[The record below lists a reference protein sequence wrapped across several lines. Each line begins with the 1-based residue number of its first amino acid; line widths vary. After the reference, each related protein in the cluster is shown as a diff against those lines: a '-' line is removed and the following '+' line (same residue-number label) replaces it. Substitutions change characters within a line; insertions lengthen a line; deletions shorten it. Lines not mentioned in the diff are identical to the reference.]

1 MKKRVLTA
9 LLAVIMVV
17 SLGTVSAL
25 ADGSTLPAADSDGV
39 ITLTYDV
46 TLAANAEVAAGET
59 LNLNGFDITTS
70 ANATLVVTGGTA
82 ADPTVITDRKATS
95 HADAGTIT
103 GALGIQVK
111 GGYTTI
117 EKINISVENAD
128 SGACVSIVNDNMA
141 EQTNVTLQGLNLSSI
156 SNRTDGN
163 IPSFAISNDNGV
175 NTSVTLCN
183 LNDAFLTNVYVK
195 VTDFA
200 GPSGIIY
207 SNTKAP
213 NKSSFKIESGNYVFE
228 NTKYLSST
236 SYVAYFASFNADCDS
251 MLINGGEY
259 WLSGNP
265 SVLPNNWTG
274 AATLSG
280 GEYNFEPKTAYNV
293 SFATGYAA
301 VDNSD
306 PNYPYI
312 VADASAASVGGT
324 EYDTLQEAITAANG
338 GDITLLRN
346 VTEKGTITLD
356 ENVTI
361 NTKGYKVTLLGEP
374 AVKVLDGVTLPEVF
388 GSFEACGVTDDGYT
402 SYFNTLYDA
411 IEHCDRVTLLEDAN
425 VSPLNIVKDYTL
437 DMNGHSITAN
447 DNAIN
452 IITPVTGTPERA
464 NIVITNSAAAESVIY
479 GGIEISNKTKSN
491 DAVYYTFT
499 LGKNVKVSADVA
511 MHVLGN
517 GAERSVTVNINGTVE
532 STGDDAA
539 IQGNGLRDGTVI
551 NINDGAVVDGG
562 NAAGIYHPQNGVLN
576 INGGTVKGYTG
587 IYMRD
592 GKLNIS
598 GGSIIGI
605 GDPAGHPDTTGGY
618 LPNGD
623 ALVVDNSGYSP
634 EPPTV
639 NITGGSFDS
648 EKAEAVS
655 SVVSGSGEQPITGFI
670 SGGEFSSSVSVYV
683 EPGRDFEAYDNGTYS
698 YYATRQEAEEHG
710 EVSYVG
716 ADGVTVT
723 FKDGSSVT
731 EVYYENNATVIL
743 PNASRSGYIFL
754 GWRSGDKTF
763 SAGESV
769 VVSADVTFT
778 AVWGNL
784 PDTTGTYPIT
794 VADPANGAVSVS
806 LPNASE
812 GAVITVTAK
821 PDEGYVLAYVTVDG
835 QRISGSSFTMPGHA
849 VTVSAVF
856 VRAGLPFTDVAY
868 GDWFYDE
875 VAYVYANGLMEGVS
889 DTAFEPGG
897 GMTRAMVWAILARID
912 GVTVTGSNWA
922 ETARS
927 WAMAKGISDGENA
940 SAPVTREQLVTML
953 YRYAGEPVVSG
964 SLTGWADAASVSG
977 WAGSAMTWAV
987 NRGIITGATEST
999 LAPADGA
1006 TRAQCAAI
1014 LMRYIEA

>member
-25 ADGSTLPAADSDGV
+25 ADGSTLPTADSDGV

-82 ADPTVITDRKATS
+82 DDPTVITDRKATS

-324 EYDTLQEAITAANG
+324 EYDTLQEAITAADG
-338 GDITLLRN
+338 GDINLLRN
-346 VTEKGTITLD
+346 VTEKGTVTLD
-356 ENVTI
+356 KNVTI
-361 NTKGYKVTLLGEP
+361 NTNGYKVTLLGEP

-452 IITPVTGTPERA
+452 IITPVTGTPESA
-464 NIVITNSAAAESVIY
+464 NIVITNSAAVESVIY
-479 GGIEISNKTKSN
+479 GGIEISNN
-491 DAVYYTFT
+491 DKVNGTVYTFT
-499 LGKNVKVSADVA
+499 LDKNVKVSADVA

-517 GAERSVTVNINGTVE
+517 GAEGSVTVNINGTVE

-605 GDPAGHPDTTGGY
+605 GDPAGHPDATGGY

-698 YYATRQEAEEHG
+698 YHATRQEAEEHG

-731 EVYYENNATVIL
+731 EVYYEKNATVIL

-763 SAGESV
+763 SAGERV

-784 PDTTGTYPIT
+784 PDTAGTYPIT

-821 PDEGYVLAYVTVDG
+821 PDGGYVLAYVTVDG

>member
-82 ADPTVITDRKATS
+82 DDPTVITDRKATS

-128 SGACVSIVNDNMA
+128 SGACVSVADNNPTQPA
-141 EQTNVTLQGLNLSSI
+141 NVMLQGLNLSST
-156 SNRTDGN
+156 SNRTSDWTKAGA
-163 IPSFAISNDNGV
+163 IYISNS
-175 NTSVTLCN
+175 TSVNNNNVTLKDLKISFPMITKVQIN
-183 LNDAFLTNVYVK
+183 FGVADA
-195 VTDFA
+195 
-200 GPSGIIY
+200 GIIY
-207 SNTKAP
+207 GGNNSVININSGSYTYNNSYDPEGRSAILNTA
-213 NKSSFKIESGNYVFE
+213 NYATASISGGKF
-228 NTKYLSST
+228 S
-236 SYVAYFASFNADCDS
+236 
-251 MLINGGEY
+251 
-259 WLSGNP
+259 LSGSP
-265 SVLPNNWTG
+265 VVSPNDSWG
-274 AATLSG
+274 MAVVAG
-280 GEYNFEPKTAYNV
+280 GEYNFAPQESFSV
-293 SFATGYAA
+293 SFAKGFDV
-301 VDNSD
+301 VDNAD
-306 PNYPYI
+306 LDYPYA
-312 VADASAASVGGT
+312 VTDVNAASVGGT

-338 GDITLLRN
+338 GEITLLRN
-346 VTEKGTITLD
+346 VTEKGTVTLD
-356 ENVTI
+356 KNVTI
-361 NTKGYKVTLLGEP
+361 NTNGYKVTLLGEP

-452 IITPVTGTPERA
+452 IITPVTGTPESA
-464 NIVITNSAAAESVIY
+464 NIVITNSAAVESVIY
-479 GGIEISNKTKSN
+479 GGIEISNN
-491 DAVYYTFT
+491 DKVNGTVYTFT
-499 LGKNVKVSADVA
+499 LDKNVKVSADVA

-517 GAERSVTVNINGTVE
+517 GAEGSVTVNINGTVE

-605 GDPAGHPDTTGGY
+605 GDPAGHPDATGGY

-623 ALVVDNSGYSP
+623 ALVVDNSGYPP

-731 EVYYENNATVIL
+731 EVYYEKNATVIL

-784 PDTTGTYPIT
+784 PDTAGTYPIT

>member
-82 ADPTVITDRKATS
+82 DDPTVITDRKATS

-128 SGACVSIVNDNMA
+128 SGACVSVADNNPTQPA
-141 EQTNVTLQGLNLSSI
+141 NVMLQGLNLSST
-156 SNRTDGN
+156 SNRTSDWTKAGA
-163 IPSFAISNDNGV
+163 IYISNS
-175 NTSVTLCN
+175 TSVNNNNVTLKDLKISFPMITKVQIN
-183 LNDAFLTNVYVK
+183 FGVADA
-195 VTDFA
+195 
-200 GPSGIIY
+200 GIIY
-207 SNTKAP
+207 GGNNSVININSGSYTYNNSYDPEGRSAILNT
-213 NKSSFKIESGNYVFE
+213 GNYA
-228 NTKYLSST
+228 T
-236 SYVAYFASFNADCDS
+236 ASIS
-251 MLINGGEY
+251 GGKFS
-259 WLSGNP
+259 LSGSP
-265 SVLPNNWTG
+265 VVSPNDSWG
-274 AATLSG
+274 MAVVAG
-280 GEYNFEPKTAYNV
+280 GEYNFAPQESFSV
-293 SFATGYAA
+293 SFAKGFDV
-301 VDNSD
+301 VDNAD
-306 PNYPYI
+306 LDYPYA
-312 VADASAASVGGT
+312 VTDVNAASVGGT

-338 GDITLLRN
+338 GEITLLRN
-346 VTEKGTITLD
+346 VTEKGTVTLD
-356 ENVTI
+356 KNVTI
-361 NTKGYKVTLLGEP
+361 NTNGYKVTLLGEP

-452 IITPVTGTPERA
+452 IITPVTGTPESA

-592 GKLNIS
+592 GELNIS
-598 GGSIIGI
+598 GGSIIGT
-605 GDPAGHPDTTGGY
+605 GDPAGHPDATGGY

-655 SVVSGSGEQPITGFI
+655 SVVSGSGEQPVTGFI
-670 SGGEFSSSVSVYV
+670 SGGEFSSSVSEYV
-683 EPGRDFEAYDNGTYS
+683 EPGRDFEANNNGTYS
-698 YYATRQEAEEHG
+698 YYISREEAEKHG

-723 FKDGSSVT
+723 FKDGSSVSK
-731 EVYYENNATVIL
+731 VYYEKNATVIL

-763 SAGESV
+763 SAGERV

-784 PDTTGTYPIT
+784 PDTAGTYPIT

-964 SLTGWADAASVSG
+964 SLTGWADAASVSD

-1006 TRAQCAAI
+1006 TRAQCATI
-1014 LMRYIEA
+1014 LMRYVEA

>member
-82 ADPTVITDRKATS
+82 DDPTVITDRKATS

-128 SGACVSIVNDNMA
+128 SGACVSVADNNPTQPA
-141 EQTNVTLQGLNLSSI
+141 NVMLQGLNLSST
-156 SNRTDGN
+156 SNRTSDWTKAGA
-163 IPSFAISNDNGV
+163 IYISNS
-175 NTSVTLCN
+175 TSVNNNNVTLKDLKISFPMITKVQIN
-183 LNDAFLTNVYVK
+183 FGVADA
-195 VTDFA
+195 
-200 GPSGIIY
+200 GIIY
-207 SNTKAP
+207 GGNNSVININSGSYTYNNSYDPEGRSAILNT
-213 NKSSFKIESGNYVFE
+213 GNYA
-228 NTKYLSST
+228 T
-236 SYVAYFASFNADCDS
+236 ASIS
-251 MLINGGEY
+251 GGKFS
-259 WLSGNP
+259 LSGSP
-265 SVLPNNWTG
+265 VVSPNDSWG
-274 AATLSG
+274 MAVVAG
-280 GEYNFEPKTAYNV
+280 GEYNFAPQESFSV
-293 SFATGYAA
+293 SFAKGFDV
-301 VDNSD
+301 VDNAD
-306 PNYPYI
+306 LDYPYA
-312 VADASAASVGGT
+312 VTDVNAASVGGT

-338 GDITLLRN
+338 GEITLLRN
-346 VTEKGTITLD
+346 VTEKGTVTLD
-356 ENVTI
+356 KNVTI
-361 NTKGYKVTLLGEP
+361 NTNGYKVTLLGEP

-452 IITPVTGTPERA
+452 IITPVTGTPESA

-592 GKLNIS
+592 GELNIS
-598 GGSIIGI
+598 GGSIIGT
-605 GDPAGHPDTTGGY
+605 GDPAGHPDATGGY

-655 SVVSGSGEQPITGFI
+655 SVVSGSGEQPVTGFI
-670 SGGEFSSSVSVYV
+670 SGGEFSSSVSEYV
-683 EPGRDFEAYDNGTYS
+683 EPGRDFEANNNGTYS
-698 YYATRQEAEEHG
+698 YYISREEAEKHG

-723 FKDGSSVT
+723 FKDGSSVSK
-731 EVYYENNATVIL
+731 VYYEKNATVIL

-763 SAGESV
+763 SAGERV

-784 PDTTGTYPIT
+784 PDTAGTYPIT

-927 WAMAKGISDGENA
+927 WAVAKGVSDGENA

>member
-82 ADPTVITDRKATS
+82 DDPTVITDRKATS

-274 AATLSG
+274 AAILSG

-306 PNYPYI
+306 PDYPYI

-338 GDITLLRN
+338 GEITLLRN
-346 VTEKGTITLD
+346 VTEKGTVTLD
-356 ENVTI
+356 KNVTI
-361 NTKGYKVTLLGEP
+361 NTNGYKVTLLGEP

-452 IITPVTGTPERA
+452 IITPVTGTPESA
-464 NIVITNSAAAESVIY
+464 NIVITNSAAVESVIY
-479 GGIEISNKTKSN
+479 GGIEISNN
-491 DAVYYTFT
+491 DKVNGTVYTFT
-499 LGKNVKVSADVA
+499 LDKNVKVSADVA

-517 GAERSVTVNINGTVE
+517 GAEGSVTVNINGTVE

-605 GDPAGHPDTTGGY
+605 GDPAGHPDATGGY

-731 EVYYENNATVIL
+731 EVYYEKNATVIL

-784 PDTTGTYPIT
+784 PDTAGTYPIT

-1014 LMRYIEA
+1014 LMRYVES

>member
-82 ADPTVITDRKATS
+82 DDPTVITDRKATS

-128 SGACVSIVNDNMA
+128 SGACVSVADNNPTQPA
-141 EQTNVTLQGLNLSSI
+141 NVMLQGLNLSST
-156 SNRTDGN
+156 SNRTSDWTKAGA
-163 IPSFAISNDNGV
+163 IYISNS
-175 NTSVTLCN
+175 TSVNNNNVTLKDLKISFPMITKVQIN
-183 LNDAFLTNVYVK
+183 FGVADA
-195 VTDFA
+195 
-200 GPSGIIY
+200 GIIY
-207 SNTKAP
+207 GGNNSVININSGSYTYNNSYDPEGRSAILNT
-213 NKSSFKIESGNYVFE
+213 GNYA
-228 NTKYLSST
+228 T
-236 SYVAYFASFNADCDS
+236 ASIS
-251 MLINGGEY
+251 GGKFS
-259 WLSGNP
+259 LSGSP
-265 SVLPNNWTG
+265 VVSPNDSWG
-274 AATLSG
+274 MAVVAG
-280 GEYNFEPKTAYNV
+280 GEYNFAPQESFSV
-293 SFATGYAA
+293 SFAKGFDV
-301 VDNSD
+301 VDNAD
-306 PNYPYI
+306 LDYPYA
-312 VADASAASVGGT
+312 VTDVNAASVGGT

-338 GDITLLRN
+338 GEITLLRN
-346 VTEKGTITLD
+346 VTEKGTVTLD
-356 ENVTI
+356 KNVTI
-361 NTKGYKVTLLGEP
+361 NTNGYKVTLLGEP

-452 IITPVTGTPERA
+452 IITPVTGTPESA

-592 GKLNIS
+592 GELNIS
-598 GGSIIGI
+598 GGSIIGT
-605 GDPAGHPDTTGGY
+605 GDPAGHPDATGGY

-655 SVVSGSGEQPITGFI
+655 SVVSGSGEQPVTGFI
-670 SGGEFSSSVSVYV
+670 SGGEFSSSVSEYV
-683 EPGRDFEAYDNGTYS
+683 EPGRDFEANNNGTYS
-698 YYATRQEAEEHG
+698 YYISREEAEEHG

-731 EVYYENNATVIL
+731 EVYYEKNATVIL

>member
-9 LLAVIMVV
+9 LLVVIMVV

-25 ADGSTLPAADSDGV
+25 AESSTLPAADDGGV
-39 ITLTYDV
+39 ITLAEDV
-46 TLAANAEVAAGET
+46 TLAANAEVEAGVT
-59 LNLNGFDITTS
+59 LDLNGCKITTS
-70 ANATLVVTGGTA
+70 SDATLVVTGGTA
-82 ADPTVITDRKATS
+82 DDPTVITDRKATS

-128 SGACVSIVNDNMA
+128 SGACIEVKDTSANITQPA
-141 EQTNVTLQGLNLSSI
+141 NVTLQGLN
-156 SNRTDGN
+156 
-163 IPSFAISNDNGV
+163 V
-175 NTSVTLCN
+175 
-183 LNDAFLTNVYVK
+183 
-195 VTDFA
+195 
-200 GPSGIIY
+200 
-207 SNTKAP
+207 
-213 NKSSFKIESGNYVFE
+213 
-228 NTKYLSST
+228 SST
-236 SYVAYFASFNADCDS
+236 SNRANNYAAAFGVNIVYSSNGNNANVTFKDCDDSDFQMAMTVRNNGSVGNVGFIYVGANAAVNIEDGSYTYIGSSQYEQSTIFPFIGFNA
-251 MLINGGEY
+251 NVNVEGGKFS
-259 WLSGNP
+259 LSGSP
-265 SVLPNNWTG
+265 VVSPNDSWG
-274 AATLSG
+274 MAVVAG
-280 GEYNFEPKTAYNV
+280 GEYNFAPQESFSV
-293 SFATGYAA
+293 SFAKGFDV
-301 VDNSD
+301 VDNAD
-306 PNYPYI
+306 LDYPYA
-312 VADASAASVGGT
+312 VTDVNAASVGGT

-338 GDITLLRN
+338 GEMTLLRN
-346 VTEKGTITLD
+346 VTEKGTVTLD
-356 ENVTI
+356 KNVTI
-361 NTKGYKVTLLGEP
+361 NTNGYKVTLLGEP

-452 IITPVTGTPERA
+452 IITPVTGTPESA
-464 NIVITNSAAAESVIY
+464 NIVITNSAAVESVIY
-479 GGIEISNKTKSN
+479 GGIEISNN
-491 DAVYYTFT
+491 DKVNGTVYTFT
-499 LGKNVKVSADVA
+499 LDKNVKVSADVA

-517 GAERSVTVNINGTVE
+517 GAEGSVTVNINGTVE

-605 GDPAGHPDTTGGY
+605 GDPAGHPDATGGY

-670 SGGEFSSSVSVYV
+670 SGGEFSSSVSEYV
-683 EPGRDFEAYDNGTYS
+683 EPGRDFEANNNGTYS
-698 YYATRQEAEEHG
+698 YYISREEAEKHG

-723 FKDGSSVT
+723 FKDGSSVSK
-731 EVYYENNATVIL
+731 VYYEKNATVIL

-763 SAGESV
+763 SAGERV

-784 PDTTGTYPIT
+784 PDTAGTYPIT

>member
-82 ADPTVITDRKATS
+82 DDPTVITDSKATS
-95 HADAGTIT
+95 HADAGTIS

-128 SGACVSIVNDNMA
+128 SGACIEVKDTSANITQPA
-141 EQTNVTLQGLNLSSI
+141 NVTLQGLSILST
-156 SNRTDGN
+156 SNRANNYTAAFGVNIVYSSNGNNANVTFKDCDDSDFQMAVTIRNNGSVGN
-163 IPSFAISNDNGV
+163 IGFIYVGANAAVNIEDGSYTYIGSSQYEQSTIFPFIGSNANV
-175 NTSVTLCN
+175 NV
-183 LNDAFLTNVYVK
+183 
-195 VTDFA
+195 
-200 GPSGIIY
+200 
-207 SNTKAP
+207 
-213 NKSSFKIESGNYVFE
+213 E
-228 NTKYLSST
+228 
-236 SYVAYFASFNADCDS
+236 
-251 MLINGGEY
+251 GGKFS
-259 WLSGNP
+259 LSGAP
-265 SVLPNNWTG
+265 VVSPNNSWG
-274 AATLSG
+274 MAVVAG
-280 GEYNFEPKTAYNV
+280 GEYNFAPQESFSV
-293 SFATGYAA
+293 SFAKGFD
-301 VDNSD
+301 VIDNADSD
-306 PNYPYI
+306 YPYA
-312 VADASAASVGGT
+312 VTDVSAASVGGT
-324 EYDTLQEAITAANG
+324 EYDTLQEAIAAADG
-338 GDITLLRN
+338 GEITLLRN
-346 VTEKGTITLD
+346 VTEKGTVTLD
-356 ENVTI
+356 KNVTI
-361 NTKGYKVTLLGEP
+361 NTNGYKVTLLGEP
-374 AVKVLDGVTLPEVF
+374 AFKVKGGVTLPEAF

-411 IEHCDRVTLLEDAN
+411 IEHCDSVTLLEDVD

-447 DNAIN
+447 DNAFN
-452 IITPVTGTPERA
+452 IITPVTGTPESA

-499 LGKNVKVSADVA
+499 LDKNVKVSADIA
-511 MHVLGN
+511 MRVFGN
-517 GAERSVTVNINGTVE
+517 GAEESVTVNINGKVE

-539 IQGNGLRDGTVI
+539 IQGNGQKDGTVI
-551 NINDGAVVDGG
+551 NINGGAVVDGG

-592 GKLNIS
+592 GELNIS
-598 GGSIIGI
+598 GGSIIGT
-605 GDPAGHPDTTGGY
+605 GDPASHPDATGGY
-618 LPNGD
+618 LPTGD

-639 NITGGSFDS
+639 NIIGGSFAS

-655 SVVSGSGEQPITGFI
+655 SVVSGSGEQPVTGFI
-670 SGGEFSSSVSVYV
+670 SGGEFSSSVSEYV

-723 FKDGSSVT
+723 FRDGSSVT
-731 EVYYENNATVIL
+731 EVYYEKNATVIL

-784 PDTTGTYPIT
+784 PNVPDTYPIT

-806 LPNASE
+806 LANASE

>member
-82 ADPTVITDRKATS
+82 DDPTVITDRKATS

-128 SGACVSIVNDNMA
+128 SGACVSVADNNPTQPA
-141 EQTNVTLQGLNLSSI
+141 NVMLQGLNLSST
-156 SNRTDGN
+156 SNRTSDWTKAGA
-163 IPSFAISNDNGV
+163 IYISNS
-175 NTSVTLCN
+175 TSVNNNNVTLKDLKISFPMITKVQIN
-183 LNDAFLTNVYVK
+183 FGVADA
-195 VTDFA
+195 
-200 GPSGIIY
+200 GIIY
-207 SNTKAP
+207 GGNNSVININSGSYTYNNSYDPEGRSAILNT
-213 NKSSFKIESGNYVFE
+213 GNYA
-228 NTKYLSST
+228 T
-236 SYVAYFASFNADCDS
+236 ASIS
-251 MLINGGEY
+251 GGKFS
-259 WLSGNP
+259 LSGSP
-265 SVLPNNWTG
+265 VVSPNDSWG
-274 AATLSG
+274 MAVVAG
-280 GEYNFEPKTAYNV
+280 GEYNFAPQESFSV
-293 SFATGYAA
+293 SFAKGFDV
-301 VDNSD
+301 VDNAD
-306 PNYPYI
+306 FDYPYA
-312 VADASAASVGGT
+312 VTDVNAASVGGT

-338 GDITLLRN
+338 GEITLLRN
-346 VTEKGTITLD
+346 VTEKGTVTLD
-356 ENVTI
+356 KNVTI
-361 NTKGYKVTLLGEP
+361 NTNGYKVTLLGEP

-452 IITPVTGTPERA
+452 IITPVTGTPESA

-592 GKLNIS
+592 GELNIS
-598 GGSIIGI
+598 GGSIIGT
-605 GDPAGHPDTTGGY
+605 GDPAGHPDATGGY

-655 SVVSGSGEQPITGFI
+655 SVVSGSGEQPVTGFI
-670 SGGEFSSSVSVYV
+670 SGGEFSSSVSEYV
-683 EPGRDFEAYDNGTYS
+683 EPGRDFEANNNGTYS
-698 YYATRQEAEEHG
+698 YYISREEAEKHG

-723 FKDGSSVT
+723 FKDGSSVSK
-731 EVYYENNATVIL
+731 VYYEKNATVIL

-763 SAGESV
+763 SAGERV

-784 PDTTGTYPIT
+784 PDTAGTYPIT

>member
-25 ADGSTLPAADSDGV
+25 AEGTTLPAADGGV
-39 ITLTYDV
+39 ITLTEDV
-46 TLAANAEVAAGET
+46 TLAANAEVAAGVT
-59 LNLNGFDITTS
+59 LDLKGFDITTS

-82 ADPTVITDRKATS
+82 DDPTVITDSKATS
-95 HADAGTIT
+95 HAEAGTIK

-128 SGACVSIVNDNMA
+128 SGACIEVKDTSANITQPA
-141 EQTNVTLQGLNLSSI
+141 NVTLQGL
-156 SNRTDGN
+156 
-163 IPSFAISNDNGV
+163 
-175 NTSVTLCN
+175 SV
-183 LNDAFLTNVYVK
+183 
-195 VTDFA
+195 
-200 GPSGIIY
+200 
-207 SNTKAP
+207 
-213 NKSSFKIESGNYVFE
+213 
-228 NTKYLSST
+228 SST
-236 SYVAYFASFNADCDS
+236 SNRANNYAAAFGVYIVYSSNGNNANVTFKDCDDSDFQMAMIVRNNVSVGNVGFIYVGANAAVNIEDGSYTYIGSSQYEQSTIFPLIGFNATV
-251 MLINGGEY
+251 NVEGGKFS
-259 WLSGNP
+259 LSGKP
-265 SVLPNNWTG
+265 TVSSSYAFV
-274 AATLSG
+274 TLSG
-280 GEYNFEPKTAYNV
+280 GEYNFEPTGVN
-293 SFATGYAA
+293 FPTGYAA

-306 PNYPYI
+306 PDYPYI
-312 VADASAASVGGT
+312 VADASAASVGST
-324 EYDTLQEAITAANG
+324 EYDTLKEAITAANG

-361 NTKGYKVTLLGEP
+361 NTNGYKVTLLGEP

-452 IITPVTGTPERA
+452 IITPVTGTPESA
-464 NIVITNSAAAESVIY
+464 NIVITNSAAVESVIY
-479 GGIEISNKTKSN
+479 GGIEISNN
-491 DAVYYTFT
+491 DKVNGTVYTFT
-499 LGKNVKVSADVA
+499 LDKNVKVSADVA

-517 GAERSVTVNINGTVE
+517 GAEGSVTVNINGTVE

-592 GKLNIS
+592 GELNIS
-598 GGSIIGI
+598 GGSIIGT
-605 GDPAGHPDTTGGY
+605 GDPAGHPDSTGGY

-623 ALVVDNSGYSP
+623 ALVVDNSGYST

-655 SVVSGSGEQPITGFI
+655 SVVSGSGEQPVTGFI
-670 SGGEFSSSVSVYV
+670 SGGEFSSSVSEYV

-723 FKDGSSVT
+723 FRDGSSVT
-731 EVYYENNATVIL
+731 EVYYEKNATVIL
-743 PNASRSGYIFL
+743 PTPSRSGYIFL

-769 VVSADVTFT
+769 VVSADITFT

-784 PDTTGTYPIT
+784 PDTAGTYPIT
-794 VADPANGAVSVS
+794 VADPVNGAVSVS

-889 DTAFEPGG
+889 DTAFDPNG

-927 WAMAKGISDGENA
+927 WAMAKGVSDGENA
-940 SAPVTREQLVTML
+940 NAPVTREQLVTML

-1014 LMRYIEA
+1014 LMRYVEA

>member
-82 ADPTVITDRKATS
+82 DDPTVITDRKATS

-128 SGACVSIVNDNMA
+128 SGACVSVADNNPTQPA
-141 EQTNVTLQGLNLSSI
+141 NVMLQGLNLSST
-156 SNRTDGN
+156 SNRTSDWTKAGA
-163 IPSFAISNDNGV
+163 IYISNS
-175 NTSVTLCN
+175 TSVNNNNVTLKDLKISFPMITKVQIN
-183 LNDAFLTNVYVK
+183 FGVADA
-195 VTDFA
+195 
-200 GPSGIIY
+200 GIIY
-207 SNTKAP
+207 GGNNSVININSGSYTYNNSYDPEGRSAILNT
-213 NKSSFKIESGNYVFE
+213 GNYA
-228 NTKYLSST
+228 T
-236 SYVAYFASFNADCDS
+236 ASIS
-251 MLINGGEY
+251 GGKFS
-259 WLSGNP
+259 LSGSP
-265 SVLPNNWTG
+265 VVSPNDSWG
-274 AATLSG
+274 MAVVAG
-280 GEYNFEPKTAYNV
+280 GEYNFAPQESFSV
-293 SFATGYAA
+293 SFAKGFDV
-301 VDNSD
+301 VDNAD
-306 PNYPYI
+306 LDYPYA
-312 VADASAASVGGT
+312 VTDVNAASVGGT

-338 GDITLLRN
+338 GEITLLRN
-346 VTEKGTITLD
+346 VTEKGTVTLD
-356 ENVTI
+356 KNVTI
-361 NTKGYKVTLLGEP
+361 NTNGYKVTLLGEP
-374 AVKVLDGVTLPEVF
+374 AVKVLDGVTHPEVF

-452 IITPVTGTPERA
+452 IITPVTGTPESA

-592 GKLNIS
+592 GELNIS
-598 GGSIIGI
+598 GGSIIGT
-605 GDPAGHPDTTGGY
+605 GDPAGHPDATGGY

-655 SVVSGSGEQPITGFI
+655 SVVSGSGEQPVTGFI
-670 SGGEFSSSVSVYV
+670 SGGEFSSSVSEYV
-683 EPGRDFEAYDNGTYS
+683 EPGRDFEANNNGTYS
-698 YYATRQEAEEHG
+698 YYISREEAEKHG

-723 FKDGSSVT
+723 FKDGSSVSK
-731 EVYYENNATVIL
+731 VYYEKNATVIL

-763 SAGESV
+763 SAGERV

-784 PDTTGTYPIT
+784 PDTAGTYPIT

>member
-25 ADGSTLPAADSDGV
+25 AESSTLPAADDDGV
-39 ITLTYDV
+39 ITLAEDV
-46 TLAANAEVAAGET
+46 TLAANAEVEAGVT
-59 LNLNGFDITTS
+59 LDLNGCKITTS
-70 ANATLVVTGGTA
+70 SDATLVVTGGTA
-82 ADPTVITDRKATS
+82 DDPTVITDSAATS
-95 HADAGTIT
+95 HAGAGTIT

-128 SGACVSIVNDNMA
+128 SGACVSVADNNPTQPA
-141 EQTNVTLQGLNLSSI
+141 NVMLQGLNLSST
-156 SNRTDGN
+156 SNRTSDWTKAGA
-163 IPSFAISNDNGV
+163 IYISNS
-175 NTSVTLCN
+175 TSVNNNNVTLKD
-183 LNDAFLTNVYVK
+183 LNISFPMITKVQINFGVADA
-195 VTDFA
+195 
-200 GPSGIIY
+200 GIIY
-207 SNTKAP
+207 GGNNSVININSGSYTYNNSYDPEGRSAILNT
-213 NKSSFKIESGNYVFE
+213 GNYA
-228 NTKYLSST
+228 T
-236 SYVAYFASFNADCDS
+236 ASIS
-251 MLINGGEY
+251 GGKFS
-259 WLSGNP
+259 LSGSP
-265 SVLPNNWTG
+265 VVSPNDSWG
-274 AATLSG
+274 MAVVAG
-280 GEYNFEPKTAYNV
+280 GEYNFAPQESFSV
-293 SFATGYAA
+293 SFAKGFDV
-301 VDNSD
+301 VDNAD
-306 PNYPYI
+306 LDYPYA
-312 VADASAASVGGT
+312 VTDVNAASVGGT

-338 GDITLLRN
+338 GEITLLRN
-346 VTEKGTITLD
+346 VTEKGTVTLD
-356 ENVTI
+356 KNVTI
-361 NTKGYKVTLLGEP
+361 NTNGYKVTLLGEP

-437 DMNGHSITAN
+437 DMNGHSIAAN

-452 IITPVTGTPERA
+452 IITPVTGTPESA
-464 NIVITNSAAAESVIY
+464 KIVITNSAAVESVIY
-479 GGIEISNKTKSN
+479 GGIEISNN
-491 DAVYYTFT
+491 DKVNGTVYTFT
-499 LGKNVKVSADVA
+499 LDKNVKVSADVA

-517 GAERSVTVNINGTVE
+517 GAEGSVIVNINGKVE

-605 GDPAGHPDTTGGY
+605 GDPAGHPDATGGY

-731 EVYYENNATVIL
+731 EVYYEKNATVIL

-763 SAGESV
+763 SAGERV

-784 PDTTGTYPIT
+784 PDTAGTYPIT

>member
-25 ADGSTLPAADSDGV
+25 ADGSTLPTADSDGV

-82 ADPTVITDRKATS
+82 DDPTVITDSKATS
-95 HADAGTIT
+95 HAEAGTIK

-128 SGACVSIVNDNMA
+128 SGACIEVKDTSANITQPA
-141 EQTNVTLQGLNLSSI
+141 NVTLQGL
-156 SNRTDGN
+156 
-163 IPSFAISNDNGV
+163 
-175 NTSVTLCN
+175 SV
-183 LNDAFLTNVYVK
+183 
-195 VTDFA
+195 
-200 GPSGIIY
+200 
-207 SNTKAP
+207 
-213 NKSSFKIESGNYVFE
+213 
-228 NTKYLSST
+228 SST
-236 SYVAYFASFNADCDS
+236 SNRANNYAAAFGVYIVYSSNGNNANVTFKDCDDSDFQMAMTVRNNGSVGNVGFIYVGANAAVNIEDGSYTYIGSSQYEQSTIFPLIGFNATV
-251 MLINGGEY
+251 NVEGGKFS
-259 WLSGNP
+259 LSGKP
-265 SVLPNNWTG
+265 TVSSSYAFV
-274 AATLSG
+274 TLSG
-280 GEYNFEPKTAYNV
+280 GEYNFEPTGVN
-293 SFATGYAA
+293 FPTGYAA

-306 PNYPYI
+306 PDYPYI
-312 VADASAASVGGT
+312 VADASAASVGST
-324 EYDTLQEAITAANG
+324 EYDTLKEAITAANG

-361 NTKGYKVTLLGEP
+361 NTNGYKVTLLGEP
-374 AVKVLDGVTLPEVF
+374 AVIVKDGVTLPEVF

-411 IEHCDRVTLLEDAN
+411 IEHCDSVTLLADVD

-437 DMNGHSITAN
+437 DMNGHSIAAN

-452 IITPVTGTPERA
+452 IITPVTGTPESA
-464 NIVITNSAAAESVIY
+464 KIVITNSAAVESVIY
-479 GGIEISNKTKSN
+479 GGIEISNN
-491 DAVYYTFT
+491 DKVNGTVYTFT
-499 LGKNVKVSADVA
+499 LDKNVKVSADVA

-517 GAERSVTVNINGTVE
+517 GAEGSVTVNINGTVE

-605 GDPAGHPDTTGGY
+605 GDPAGHPDATGGY

-670 SGGEFSSSVSVYV
+670 SGGEFSSSVSEYV
-683 EPGRDFEAYDNGTYS
+683 EPGRDFEANNNGTYS
-698 YYATRQEAEEHG
+698 YYISREEAEKHG

-723 FKDGSSVT
+723 FKDGSSVSK
-731 EVYYENNATVIL
+731 VYYEKNATVIL

-763 SAGESV
+763 SAGERV

-784 PDTTGTYPIT
+784 PDTAGTYPIT

>member
-82 ADPTVITDRKATS
+82 DDPTVITDRKATS

-128 SGACVSIVNDNMA
+128 SGACVSVADNNPTQPA
-141 EQTNVTLQGLNLSSI
+141 NVMLQGLNLSST
-156 SNRTDGN
+156 SNRTSDWTKAGA
-163 IPSFAISNDNGV
+163 IYISNS
-175 NTSVTLCN
+175 TSVNNNNVTLKDLKISFPMITKVQIN
-183 LNDAFLTNVYVK
+183 FGVADA
-195 VTDFA
+195 
-200 GPSGIIY
+200 GIIY
-207 SNTKAP
+207 GGNNSVININSGSYTYNNSYDPEGRSAILNT
-213 NKSSFKIESGNYVFE
+213 GNYA
-228 NTKYLSST
+228 T
-236 SYVAYFASFNADCDS
+236 ASIS
-251 MLINGGEY
+251 GGKFS
-259 WLSGNP
+259 LSGSP
-265 SVLPNNWTG
+265 VVSPNDSWG
-274 AATLSG
+274 MAVVAG
-280 GEYNFEPKTAYNV
+280 GEYNFAPQESFSV
-293 SFATGYAA
+293 SFAKGFDV
-301 VDNSD
+301 VDNAD
-306 PNYPYI
+306 LDYPYA
-312 VADASAASVGGT
+312 VTDVNAASVGGT

-338 GDITLLRN
+338 GEITLLRN
-346 VTEKGTITLD
+346 VTEKGTVTLD
-356 ENVTI
+356 KNVTI
-361 NTKGYKVTLLGEP
+361 NTNGYKVTLLGEP

-452 IITPVTGTPERA
+452 IITPVTGTPESA

-592 GKLNIS
+592 GELNIS
-598 GGSIIGI
+598 GGSIIGT
-605 GDPAGHPDTTGGY
+605 GDPAGHPDATGGY

-655 SVVSGSGEQPITGFI
+655 SVVSGSGEQPVTGFI
-670 SGGEFSSSVSVYV
+670 SGGEFSSSVSEYV
-683 EPGRDFEAYDNGTYS
+683 EPGRDFEANNNGTYS
-698 YYATRQEAEEHG
+698 YYISREEAEKHG

-723 FKDGSSVT
+723 FKDGSSVSK
-731 EVYYENNATVIL
+731 VYYEKNATVIL

-763 SAGESV
+763 SAGERV

-784 PDTTGTYPIT
+784 PDTAGTYPIT

>member
-82 ADPTVITDRKATS
+82 DDPTVITDRKATS

-128 SGACVSIVNDNMA
+128 SGACVSVADNNPTQPA
-141 EQTNVTLQGLNLSSI
+141 NVMLQGLNLSST
-156 SNRTDGN
+156 SNRTSDWTKAGA
-163 IPSFAISNDNGV
+163 IYISNS
-175 NTSVTLCN
+175 TSVNNNNVTLKDLKISFPMITKVQIN
-183 LNDAFLTNVYVK
+183 FGVADA
-195 VTDFA
+195 
-200 GPSGIIY
+200 GIIY
-207 SNTKAP
+207 GGNNSVININSGSYTYNNSYDPEGRSAILNT
-213 NKSSFKIESGNYVFE
+213 GNYA
-228 NTKYLSST
+228 T
-236 SYVAYFASFNADCDS
+236 ASIS
-251 MLINGGEY
+251 GGKFS
-259 WLSGNP
+259 LSGSP
-265 SVLPNNWTG
+265 VVSPNDSWG
-274 AATLSG
+274 MAVVAG
-280 GEYNFEPKTAYNV
+280 GEYNFAPQESFSV
-293 SFATGYAA
+293 SFAKGFDV
-301 VDNSD
+301 VDNAD
-306 PNYPYI
+306 LDYPYA
-312 VADASAASVGGT
+312 VTDVNAASVGGT

-338 GDITLLRN
+338 GEITLLRN
-346 VTEKGTITLD
+346 VTEKGTVTLD
-356 ENVTI
+356 KNVTI
-361 NTKGYKVTLLGEP
+361 NTNGYKVTLLGEP

-452 IITPVTGTPERA
+452 IITPVTGTPESA

-517 GAERSVTVNINGTVE
+517 DAERSVTVNINGTVE

-592 GKLNIS
+592 GELNIS
-598 GGSIIGI
+598 GGSIIGT
-605 GDPAGHPDTTGGY
+605 GDPAGHPDATGGY

-655 SVVSGSGEQPITGFI
+655 SVVSGSGEQPVTGFI
-670 SGGEFSSSVSVYV
+670 SGGEFSSSVSEYV
-683 EPGRDFEAYDNGTYS
+683 EPGRDFEANNNGTYS
-698 YYATRQEAEEHG
+698 YYISREEAEKHG

-723 FKDGSSVT
+723 FKDGSSVSK
-731 EVYYENNATVIL
+731 VYYEKNATVIL

-763 SAGESV
+763 SAGERV

-784 PDTTGTYPIT
+784 PDTAGTYPIT

>member
-25 ADGSTLPAADSDGV
+25 AESSTLPAADDDGV
-39 ITLTYDV
+39 ITLAEDV
-46 TLAANAEVAAGET
+46 TLAANAEVEAGVT
-59 LNLNGFDITTS
+59 LDLNGCKITTS
-70 ANATLVVTGGTA
+70 SDATLVVTGGTA
-82 ADPTVITDRKATS
+82 DDPTVITDSAATS
-95 HADAGTIT
+95 HAGAGTIT

-128 SGACVSIVNDNMA
+128 SGACVSVADNNPTQPA
-141 EQTNVTLQGLNLSSI
+141 NVMLQGLNLSST
-156 SNRTDGN
+156 SNRTSDWTKAGA
-163 IPSFAISNDNGV
+163 IYISNS
-175 NTSVTLCN
+175 TSVNNNNVTLKD
-183 LNDAFLTNVYVK
+183 LNISFPMITKVQINFGVADA
-195 VTDFA
+195 
-200 GPSGIIY
+200 GIIY
-207 SNTKAP
+207 GGNNSVININSGSYTYNNSYDPEGRSAILNT
-213 NKSSFKIESGNYVFE
+213 GNYA
-228 NTKYLSST
+228 T
-236 SYVAYFASFNADCDS
+236 ASIS
-251 MLINGGEY
+251 GGKFS
-259 WLSGNP
+259 LSGSP
-265 SVLPNNWTG
+265 VVSPNDSWG
-274 AATLSG
+274 MAVVAG
-280 GEYNFEPKTAYNV
+280 GEYNFAPQESFSV
-293 SFATGYAA
+293 SFAKGFDV
-301 VDNSD
+301 VDNAD
-306 PNYPYI
+306 LDYPYA
-312 VADASAASVGGT
+312 VTDVSAASVGGT
-324 EYDTLQEAITAANG
+324 EYDTLQEAIAAADG
-338 GDITLLRN
+338 GEITLLRN

-361 NTKGYKVTLLGEP
+361 NTNGYKISLQGEP
-374 AVKVLDGVTLPEVF
+374 AVKVKGGVTLPEVF

-447 DNAIN
+447 DNAFN
-452 IITPVTGTPERA
+452 IITPVTGTPESA

-479 GGIEISNKTKSN
+479 GGIEISNN
-491 DAVYYTFT
+491 DKVNGTVYTFT
-499 LGKNVKVSADVA
+499 LDKNVKVSADVA

-517 GAERSVTVNINGTVE
+517 GAEGSVIVNINGKVE
-532 STGDDAA
+532 STGDAAA

-592 GKLNIS
+592 GELNIS
-598 GGSIIGI
+598 GGSIIGT
-605 GDPAGHPDTTGGY
+605 GDPAGHPDATGGY

-655 SVVSGSGEQPITGFI
+655 SVVSGSGEQPVTGFI
-670 SGGEFSSSVSVYV
+670 SGGEFSSPVSGYV
-683 EPGRDFEAYDNGTYS
+683 EPGRDFEANDNGTYS
-698 YYATRQEAEEHG
+698 YYTSREEAEKHG

-723 FKDGSSVT
+723 FKDGSSVS
-731 EVYYENNATVIL
+731 EAYYEKNATVIL

-784 PDTTGTYPIT
+784 PDTTDTYPIT
-794 VADPANGAVSVS
+794 VEDPANGAVSVS

-856 VRAGLPFTDVAY
+856 VRAGLPFTDVSAGAWY
-868 GDWFYDE
+868 FDA
-875 VAYVYANGLMEGVS
+875 VSYVYANGLMEGVS
-889 DTAFEPGG
+889 DTAFEPDG
-897 GMTRAMVWAILARID
+897 GMTRAMVWAILARVD
-912 GVTVTGSNWA
+912 GVSVTGSNWA

-927 WAMAKGISDGENA
+927 WAMAEGVSDGENA

-953 YRYAGEPVVSG
+953 WRFAGEPAVDF
-964 SLTGWADAASVSG
+964 LFTAKDADAVSG
-977 WAGSAMTWAV
+977 WAYEAMRWAAAE
-987 NRGIITGATEST
+987 GIIEGDENGMIS
-999 LAPADGA
+999 PGDGA

-1014 LMRYIEA
+1014 LMRYVEA

>member
-25 ADGSTLPAADSDGV
+25 AEGTTLPAADGGV
-39 ITLTYDV
+39 ITLTEDV
-46 TLAANAEVAAGET
+46 TLAANAEVAAGVT
-59 LNLNGFDITTS
+59 LDLKGFDITTS

-82 ADPTVITDRKATS
+82 DDPTVITDSKATS
-95 HADAGTIT
+95 HAEAGTIK

-128 SGACVSIVNDNMA
+128 SGACIEVKDTSANITQPA
-141 EQTNVTLQGLNLSSI
+141 NVTLQGL
-156 SNRTDGN
+156 
-163 IPSFAISNDNGV
+163 
-175 NTSVTLCN
+175 SV
-183 LNDAFLTNVYVK
+183 
-195 VTDFA
+195 
-200 GPSGIIY
+200 
-207 SNTKAP
+207 
-213 NKSSFKIESGNYVFE
+213 
-228 NTKYLSST
+228 SST
-236 SYVAYFASFNADCDS
+236 SNRANNYAAAFGVYIVYSSNGNNANVTFKDCDDSDFQMAMIVRNNVSVGNVGFIYVGANAAVNIEDGSYTYIGSSQYEQSTIFPLIGFNATV
-251 MLINGGEY
+251 NVEGGKFS
-259 WLSGNP
+259 LSGKP
-265 SVLPNNWTG
+265 TVSSSYAFV
-274 AATLSG
+274 TLSG
-280 GEYNFEPKTAYNV
+280 GEYNFEPTGVN
-293 SFATGYAA
+293 FPTGYAA

-306 PNYPYI
+306 PDYPYI
-312 VADASAASVGGT
+312 VADASAASVGST
-324 EYDTLQEAITAANG
+324 EYDTLKEAITAANG

-361 NTKGYKVTLLGEP
+361 NTNGYKVTLLGEP

-452 IITPVTGTPERA
+452 IITPVTGTPESA
-464 NIVITNSAAAESVIY
+464 NIVITNSAAVESVIY
-479 GGIEISNKTKSN
+479 GGIEISNN
-491 DAVYYTFT
+491 DKVNGTVYTFT
-499 LGKNVKVSADVA
+499 LDKNVKVSADVA

-517 GAERSVTVNINGTVE
+517 GAEGSVTVNINGTVE

-592 GKLNIS
+592 GELNIS
-598 GGSIIGI
+598 GGSIIGT
-605 GDPAGHPDTTGGY
+605 GDPAGHPDSTGGY

-623 ALVVDNSGYSP
+623 ALVVDNSGYST

-655 SVVSGSGEQPITGFI
+655 SVVSGSGEQPVTGFI
-670 SGGEFSSSVSVYV
+670 SGGEFSSSVSEYV

-723 FKDGSSVT
+723 FRDGSSVT
-731 EVYYENNATVIL
+731 EVYYEKN
-743 PNASRSGYIFL
+743 R
-754 GWRSGDKTF
+754 
-763 SAGESV
+763 
-769 VVSADVTFT
+769 
-778 AVWGNL
+778 
-784 PDTTGTYPIT
+784 
-794 VADPANGAVSVS
+794 DPAHP
-806 LPNASE
+806 LPQR
-812 GAVITVTAK
+812 VHL
-821 PDEGYVLAYVTVDG
+821 PRLALRG
-835 QRISGSSFTMPGHA
+835 QDLQR
-849 VTVSAVF
+849 
-856 VRAGLPFTDVAY
+856 R
-868 GDWFYDE
+868 
-875 VAYVYANGLMEGVS
+875 
-889 DTAFEPGG
+889 
-897 GMTRAMVWAILARID
+897 
-912 GVTVTGSNWA
+912 
-922 ETARS
+922 
-927 WAMAKGISDGENA
+927 
-940 SAPVTREQLVTML
+940 
-953 YRYAGEPVVSG
+953 
-964 SLTGWADAASVSG
+964 
-977 WAGSAMTWAV
+977 
-987 NRGIITGATEST
+987 
-999 LAPADGA
+999 
-1006 TRAQCAAI
+1006 
-1014 LMRYIEA
+1014 

>member
-95 HADAGTIT
+95 HADAGTIS

-128 SGACVSIVNDNMA
+128 SGACVSVSDNNPTQPA
-141 EQTNVTLQGLNLSSI
+141 NVMLQGLNLSST
-156 SNRTDGN
+156 SNRTSDWTKAGGVYIDYGN
-163 IPSFAISNDNGV
+163 GTNNAN
-175 NTSVTLCN
+175 VTLKD
-183 LNDAFLTNVYVK
+183 LDASFPIKMNVIITKGVA
-195 VTDFA
+195 DA
-200 GPSGIIY
+200 GLIYGSNALVNINSGVYTY
-207 SNTKAP
+207 SNTEYPQGASTIFITGYYIQAQA
-213 NKSSFKIESGNYVFE
+213 NISGG
-228 NTKYLSST
+228 K
-236 SYVAYFASFNADCDS
+236 FN
-251 MLINGGEY
+251 
-259 WLSGNP
+259 LSGFP
-265 SVLPNNWTG
+265 SVMPNNG
-274 AATLSG
+274 PGVATLSG

-452 IITPVTGTPERA
+452 IITPVTGTPESA

-517 GAERSVTVNINGTVE
+517 GAEGSVTVNINGTVE

-670 SGGEFSSSVSVYV
+670 SGGEFSSSVSEYV
-683 EPGRDFEAYDNGTYS
+683 EPGRDFEANNNGTYS
-698 YYATRQEAEEHG
+698 YYISREEAEEHG

-731 EVYYENNATVIL
+731 EVYYEKNATVIL

-784 PDTTGTYPIT
+784 PDTAGTYPIT

>member
-82 ADPTVITDRKATS
+82 DDPTVITDRKATS

-128 SGACVSIVNDNMA
+128 SGACVSVADNNPTQPA
-141 EQTNVTLQGLNLSSI
+141 NVMLQGLNLSST
-156 SNRTDGN
+156 SNRTSDWTKAGA
-163 IPSFAISNDNGV
+163 IYISNS
-175 NTSVTLCN
+175 TSVNNNNVTLKDLKISFPMITKVQIN
-183 LNDAFLTNVYVK
+183 FGVADA
-195 VTDFA
+195 
-200 GPSGIIY
+200 GIIY
-207 SNTKAP
+207 GGNNSVININSGSYTYNNSYDPEGRSAILNT
-213 NKSSFKIESGNYVFE
+213 GNYA
-228 NTKYLSST
+228 T
-236 SYVAYFASFNADCDS
+236 ASIS
-251 MLINGGEY
+251 GGKFS
-259 WLSGNP
+259 LSGSP
-265 SVLPNNWTG
+265 VVSPNDSWG
-274 AATLSG
+274 MAVVAG
-280 GEYNFEPKTAYNV
+280 GEYNFAPQESFSV
-293 SFATGYAA
+293 SFAKGFDV
-301 VDNSD
+301 VDNAD
-306 PNYPYI
+306 LDYPYA
-312 VADASAASVGGT
+312 VTDVNAASVGGT
-324 EYDTLQEAITAANG
+324 EYDTLQEAITAADG
-338 GDITLLRN
+338 GEITLLRN

-361 NTKGYKVTLLGEP
+361 NTNGYKITLQGEP
-374 AVKVLDGVTLPEVF
+374 AVKVKGGVTLPEVF

-447 DNAIN
+447 DNAFN
-452 IITPVTGTPERA
+452 ITTLVSSAPESA
-464 NIVITNSAAAESVIY
+464 NIEITNSAAVESVIY
-479 GGIEISNKTKSN
+479 GGIEISNN
-491 DAVYYTFT
+491 DKVNGTVYTFT
-499 LGKNVKVSADVA
+499 LDKNVKVSADVA

-517 GAERSVTVNINGTVE
+517 GAEGSVIVNINGKVE

-592 GKLNIS
+592 GELNIS
-598 GGSIIGI
+598 GGSIIGT
-605 GDPAGHPDTTGGY
+605 GDPAGHPDATGGY

-655 SVVSGSGEQPITGFI
+655 SVVSGSGEQPVTGFI
-670 SGGEFSSSVSVYV
+670 SGGEFSSPVSEYV

-698 YYATRQEAEEHG
+698 YYISREEAEKHG

-731 EVYYENNATVIL
+731 EVYYEKNATVIL

-784 PDTTGTYPIT
+784 PDTAGTYPIT

>member
-1 MKKRVLTA
+1 MKKRVFTA

-25 ADGSTLPAADSDGV
+25 ADGSTLPPADSDGV

-46 TLAANAEVAAGET
+46 TLAANAEVAAGVT
-59 LNLNGFDITTS
+59 LDLNGCKITTS
-70 ANATLVVTGGTA
+70 SDATLVVTGGTA
-82 ADPTVITDRKATS
+82 DDPTVITDRKATS

-128 SGACVSIVNDNMA
+128 SGACVSVADNNPTQPA
-141 EQTNVTLQGLNLSSI
+141 NVMLQGLNLSST
-156 SNRTDGN
+156 SNRTSDWTKAGA
-163 IPSFAISNDNGV
+163 IYISNS
-175 NTSVTLCN
+175 TSVNNNNVTLKD
-183 LNDAFLTNVYVK
+183 LNISFPMITKVQINFGVADA
-195 VTDFA
+195 
-200 GPSGIIY
+200 GIIY
-207 SNTKAP
+207 GGNNSVININSGSYTYNNSYDPEGRSAILNT
-213 NKSSFKIESGNYVFE
+213 GNYA
-228 NTKYLSST
+228 T
-236 SYVAYFASFNADCDS
+236 ASIS
-251 MLINGGEY
+251 GGKFS
-259 WLSGNP
+259 LSGSP
-265 SVLPNNWTG
+265 VVSPNDSWG
-274 AATLSG
+274 MAVVAG
-280 GEYNFEPKTAYNV
+280 GEYNFAPQESFSV
-293 SFATGYAA
+293 SFAKGFDV
-301 VDNSD
+301 VDNAD
-306 PNYPYI
+306 LDYPYA
-312 VADASAASVGGT
+312 VTDVNAASVGDT
-324 EYDTLQEAITAANG
+324 EYDTLQEAITAADG

-346 VTEKGTITLD
+346 VTEKGTVTLD
-356 ENVTI
+356 KNVTI
-361 NTKGYKVTLLGEP
+361 NTNGYKVNLLGEP

-411 IEHCDRVTLLEDAN
+411 IEHCDSVTLLEDAN
-425 VSPLNIVKDYTL
+425 ASPLNIVKDYTL

-447 DNAIN
+447 DNAFN
-452 IITPVTGTPERA
+452 ITTLVSSTPESA

-491 DAVYYTFT
+491 DTVYYTFT
-499 LGKNVKVSADVA
+499 LDKNVKVSADVA

-517 GAERSVTVNINGTVE
+517 GAEGSVTVNINGKVE

-592 GKLNIS
+592 GELNIS
-598 GGSIIGI
+598 GGSIIGT
-605 GDPAGHPDTTGGY
+605 GDPAGHPDATGGY

-655 SVVSGSGEQPITGFI
+655 SVVSGSGEQPVTGFI
-670 SGGEFSSSVSVYV
+670 SGGEFSSPVSEYV

-731 EVYYENNATVIL
+731 EVYYEKNATVIL

-784 PDTTGTYPIT
+784 PDTAGTYPIT
-794 VADPANGAVSVS
+794 VADPANGAVFVS